1 MYVCVWR
8 EPWAPRMEGATLHF
22 VSLLF
27 WVFSPEQDPLLQKL
41 HALWAWRDME
51 KVSLI
56 KRRTRSGQICCSA
69 WGNPPSPLSEEEAV
83 WPLPLAQAPWGPAGG
98 CLVNSTGVPLP
109 PRGDSAG
116 HLGLAP
122 FLPRWEVGPL
132 ESRVSHVG
140 SVARGLAKQGQQ
152 RAFWVSLAPGRNA
165 SGLCQPARPVDL
177 APGRAGLLCRLERA
191 GLADPHCP

>member
-1 MYVCVWR
+1 MAR
-8 EPWAPRMEGATLHF
+8 ALGPADGRSHFTFRFSPFLGFLSRARPLAPETSRSLGMEGHGKGEFDKAAYKK
-22 VSLLF
+22 
-27 WVFSPEQDPLLQKL
+27 WPNLLQCVGKS
-41 HALWAWRDME
+41 
-51 KVSLI
+51 K
-56 KRRTRSGQICCSA
+56 
-69 WGNPPSPLSEEEAV
+69 EEAV

-98 CLVNSTGVPLP
+98 CLVTSTGVPLP

-140 SVARGLAKQGQQ
+140 FVARGLAKQGQQ
-152 RAFWVSLAPGRNA
+152 RAFRVSLAPGRNA